1 MCFIMYNVILNFLL
15 FISAAAC
22 LFVCCCCCYCRS
34 MPRSY
39 TDVCCMC
46 PFHHYIFPGRHFV
59 YTEVHSVCWQNA
71 FLWLDWRLNSII
83 IFISSWQ
90 SITEISYIF
99 LCVFRLLQSDHVP
112 ANVARARRSIT
123 RAFPLSDLNILLYEI
138 FSDYFYF
145 FRSHQSFYSLR
156 NILEFLYPFFLQT
169 FWCVSWSWS
178 MFSTTTVAINCFI
191 CKLPHHFPKVVDD
204 LRYVRP

>member
-112 ANVARARRSIT
+112 ANVARAPLDNACVSIK
-123 RAFPLSDLNILLYEI
+123 RLE
-138 FSDYFYF
+138 YFII
-145 FRSHQSFYSLR
+145 R
-156 NILEFLYPFFLQT
+156 NIFGLFLFFSFSSEFLFF
-169 FWCVSWSWS
+169 
-178 MFSTTTVAINCFI
+178 A
-191 CKLPHHFPKVVDD
+191 
-204 LRYVRP
+204 